1 MIARALV
8 FSAILIVLDQ
18 ASKAWLIDVMAARD
32 FATLALTPFFNLVM
46 VWNPGVSFGLF
57 GGDPEETRWVLAG
70 VNVVVSVFL
79 FFWMR
84 RAEGPWQRFALA
96 AVIGG
101 AIGNAVDRVNYGQ
114 VADFFDFHVA
124 GWHWPA
130 FNVAD
135 IAISCGVA
143 ILLLDSLFGRRL
155 GARNG
160 SHENQS

>member
-1 MIARALV
+1 MIARALT
-8 FSAILIVLDQ
+8 FSVVLILLDQ
-18 ASKAWLIDVMAARD
+18 VSKAWLIDVMAARD
-32 FATLALTPFFNLVM
+32 FVPLAMTPFFNLVM

-57 GGDPEETRWVLAG
+57 GGDPAETRWILAA
-70 VNVVVSVFL
+70 VNGVVSVFL
-79 FFWMR
+79 FLWMR
-84 RAEGPWQRFALA
+84 RAEGPWQRYALA

-101 AIGNAVDRVNYGQ
+101 AIGNAIDRLHYGQ

-143 ILLLDSLFGRRL
+143 ILLLDSLFGRRD

-160 SHENQS
+160 SHEKQS

>member
-1 MIARALV
+1 MIARALI

-18 ASKAWLIDVMAARD
+18 ASKAWLIGVMEDRG
-32 FATLALTPFFNLVM
+32 FATLALAPFFNLVM

-57 GGDPEETRWVLAG
+57 GGDPAETRWILAG
-70 VNVVVSVFL
+70 LNLVVSVFL
-79 FFWMR
+79 FVWML
-84 RAEGPWQRFALA
+84 RAEGPLPRFALA

-101 AIGNAVDRVNYGQ
+101 AIGNAIDRLNYGQ

-143 ILLLDSLFGRRL
+143 VLLLDSLFGRRV

-160 SHENQS
+160 NHEKQS